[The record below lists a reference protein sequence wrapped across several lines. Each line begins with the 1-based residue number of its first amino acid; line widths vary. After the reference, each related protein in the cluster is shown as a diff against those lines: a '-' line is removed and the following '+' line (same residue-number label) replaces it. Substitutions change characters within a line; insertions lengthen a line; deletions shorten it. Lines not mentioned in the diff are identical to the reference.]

1 MDDFGKNVFINC
13 PFDNDYR
20 QMLLAIIFTTK
31 YLSFTPRLALER
43 ADSAESRIAKI
54 VKLIDES
61 KFGIHDLSRMVSKE
75 IDEHYRMNMP
85 FELGID
91 YGAKALKGGQWQE
104 KQILILEKEQYRYQK
119 ALSDLSGSDIKS
131 HNDNQARI
139 IPVVRDWFVA
149 TAGIRTKSGNSI
161 WSKFNEFNAYLY
173 DQAIEKDGHESID
186 SLEVVEV
193 IYHMDDWFALQ
204 T

>member
-1 MDDFGKNVFINC
+1 
-13 PFDNDYR
+13 
-20 QMLLAIIFTTK
+20 MLLAIIFTTK
-31 YLSFTPRLALER
+31 FLNFTPRLALER

-54 VKLIDES
+54 VNLIDES

-75 IDEHYRMNMP
+75 RDEHYRMNMP

-91 YGAKALKGGQWQE
+91 YGAKVLKGGQWQG

-131 HNDNQARI
+131 HNDDPSRI
-139 IPVVRDWFVA
+139 ITVVRDWFVA
-149 TAGIRTKSGNSI
+149 TAGIRIKSGNAI

-173 DQAIEKDGHESID
+173 DQAIENDGHESID

>member
-1 MDDFGKNVFINC
+1 MDDFEKNVFINC
-13 PFDNDYR
+13 PFDKDYR

-31 YLSFTPRLALER
+31 FLNFTPRLALER

-54 VKLIDES
+54 VSLINES
-61 KFGIHDLSRMVSKE
+61 KFGIHDLSRMVLKE
-75 IDEHYRMNMP
+75 RDEHYRMNMP

-91 YGAKALKGGQWQE
+91 YGAKVLKGGQWQE

-131 HNDNQARI
+131 HNDDPSKI
-139 IPVVRDWFVA
+139 ITVVRDWFVA
-149 TAGIRTKSGNSI
+149 TAGIRIKSGNAI

-173 DQAIEKDGHESID
+173 DQAIENDGHESID

>member
-1 MDDFGKNVFINC
+1 MDDFEKNVFINC
-13 PFDNDYR
+13 PFDKDYR

-54 VKLIDES
+54 VSLIDES

-75 IDEHYRMNMP
+75 RDEHYRMNMP

-91 YGAKALKGGQWQE
+91 YGAKVLKGGQWRK

-131 HNDNQARI
+131 HNDNPSKI
-139 IPVVRDWFVA
+139 ITVVRDWFVA
-149 TAGIRTKSGNSI
+149 TAGIRTKSGNFI

-186 SLEVVEV
+186 SLEVVEI
-193 IYHMDDWFALQ
+193 IYHMNDWFDLQ